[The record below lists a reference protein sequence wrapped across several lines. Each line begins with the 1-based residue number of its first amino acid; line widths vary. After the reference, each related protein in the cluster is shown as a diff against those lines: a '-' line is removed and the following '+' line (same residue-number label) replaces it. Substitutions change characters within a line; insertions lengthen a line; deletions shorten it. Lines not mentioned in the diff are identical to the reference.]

1 MGDSDV
7 KAPNALYMYQYS
19 LNRGDYDADSYI
31 EGMSANIDLME
42 KYFDK

>member
-1 MGDSDV
+1 MGDTVEKETDAKV
-7 KAPNALYMYQYS
+7 IYLDA